1 MNVQPSDN
9 LVYRSANKLTEVAEK
24 QQTRTRQDLV
34 SRRPH
39 DLAYLMVS
47 LSKPTL
53 EIKFQA
59 PQQSSSRLVNEDCGL
74 DDEVLPDLAGGLGD
88 DDFIRPQPELD

>member
-1 MNVQPSDN
+1 
-9 LVYRSANKLTEVAEK
+9 
-24 QQTRTRQDLV
+24 
-34 SRRPH
+34 
-39 DLAYLMVS
+39 MVS